1 MITTKC
7 KKFKGE
13 IENYLRNGQNNFDV
27 KIDRAFCSLKFKTWL
42 CKSNIIKKDG
52 YAASHI
58 LLILFV
64 LPLLR
69 LKTVNSFCNKKW
81 YQWSVAG
88 KDTFYRF
95 KTRAYRW
102 RSLLYKV
109 MQEISHQLQFEQTPI
124 EDTYLI
130 IDDTTIPKRGKLME
144 NVSYIY
150 DHSIGRSILGF
161 CIVSLGLF
169 TGNGYYPLDFSYW
182 VSNRRHQKSPL
193 VNDSDPRSI
202 SGQMSHEAL
211 HYTKLD
217 LALRM
222 IERAVSQ
229 GLQAGYVLFDG
240 WYAWPSFIQ
249 AIGKI
254 KKELHVICRL
264 KDSKVLY
271 EYKGKKYQLSALY
284 QKVKK
289 QLCKSKRTG
298 LLLKRLNVTMSGSDK
313 RIIIVFV
320 KGYHEPEESTV
331 KGKKQPKKPK
341 WVAFLSTDTSLQAAT
356 VIKKYTKRW
365 ACEVFFKESK
375 QLLSLGKDASN
386 SFQSQVCATTISFIR
401 YAVINYLNEKEHHMG
416 VGPLFEELADKTA
429 TFTYAR
435 RIWQFFKGLFEI
447 SFSKIFEL
455 FEIEDDFHS
464 FIDTLTHSVS
474 CFAPIQGCET

>member
-1 MITTKC
+1 MITTKRQ
-7 KKFKGE
+7 KFKGE
-13 IENYLRNGQNNFDV
+13 IENYLQNGQNNFDV
-27 KIDRAFCSLKFKTWL
+27 KIDRVFCSLKFKTWL
-42 CKSNIIKKDG
+42 CKSNIVKRDG
-52 YAASHI
+52 YPSSHI

-81 YQWSVAG
+81 HHWSVAG

-95 KTRAYRW
+95 KTRTYRW

-109 MQEISHQLQFEQTPI
+109 MQEISRQLQFDRAAVEAA
-124 EDTYLI
+124 YFI
-130 IDDTTIPKRGKLME
+130 IDDTPIAKRGKLME

-169 TGNGYYPLDFSYW
+169 TTNGYYPLDFSYW
-182 VSNRRHQKSPL
+182 VSNRRHKKSPI
-193 VNDSDPRSI
+193 VDTGDPRSI

-211 HYTKLD
+211 NYTKLD

-222 IERAVSQ
+222 IKRAVEN
-229 GLQAGYVLFDG
+229 GLQAGYVLFDS

-284 QKVKK
+284 QKVKMEFS
-289 QLCKSKRTG
+289 KSKRTG
-298 LLLKRLNVTMSGSDK
+298 LLLKRVKVIMAGDP
-313 RIIIVFV
+313 IIIVFV
-320 KGYHEPEESTV
+320 KGYNEPETSET
-331 KGKKQPKKPK
+331 KGKRKKIVPK
-341 WVAFLSTDTSLQAAT
+341 WVAFLSTDTRLQAET
-356 VIKKYTKRW
+356 IIKKYTRRW

-375 QLLSLGKDASN
+375 QMLSLGKDASN
-386 SFQSQVCATTISFIR
+386 TFQSQVCATTISFLR
-401 YAVINYLNEKEHHMG
+401 YAIINYLNEKEHHMG
-416 VGPLFEELADKTA
+416 VGPLFEELADETA
-429 TFTYAR
+429 VFTYAH

-447 SFSKIFEL
+447 SFAKIFEL
-455 FEIEDDFHS
+455 FEIEDDFQS
-464 FIDTLTHSVS
+464 FFDQLNVSVS
-474 CFAPIQGCET
+474 RFAPITGCET